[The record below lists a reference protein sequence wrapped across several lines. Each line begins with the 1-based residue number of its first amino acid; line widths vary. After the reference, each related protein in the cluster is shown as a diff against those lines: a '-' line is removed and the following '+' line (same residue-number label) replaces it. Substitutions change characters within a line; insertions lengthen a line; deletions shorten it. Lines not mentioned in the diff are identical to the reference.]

1 MSGNTTTSH
10 DNDGTN
16 YIEIQTNTKI
26 GRLRLGD
33 EIWGRIDV
41 KTISRDE
48 RTNDVR
54 EREK

>member
-16 YIEIQTNTKI
+16 YIEIQTDTKI

-41 KTISRDE
+41 KD
-48 RTNDVR
+48 D
-54 EREK
+54 